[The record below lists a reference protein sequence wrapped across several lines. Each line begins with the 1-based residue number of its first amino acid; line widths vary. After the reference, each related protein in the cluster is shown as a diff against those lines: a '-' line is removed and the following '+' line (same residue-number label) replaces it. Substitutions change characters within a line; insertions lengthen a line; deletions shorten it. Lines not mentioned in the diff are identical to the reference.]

1 MPADVAS
8 VLSIIKLILLFLIM
22 AVAVYMDVRKRTI
35 PNILPLAIA
44 GVSFIPPLWPH
55 FDGIV
60 VGLILIIVA
69 VLVGGIGGGDIK
81 MITAVGLCL
90 GFSQTAMAVLSAMI
104 LLILFHLIKGGKL
117 VKDNDENRAYPLMPF
132 LLPGM
137 VIGYL
142 CYL

>member
-1 MPADVAS
+1 MPANVAS

-90 GFSQTAMAVLSAMI
+90 GFSQTAMAGIQNCRVDASSACQLSSANRLRTCSLSVPRFYPR
-104 LLILFHLIKGGKL
+104 LLCRML
-117 VKDNDENRAYPLMPF
+117 
-132 LLPGM
+132 
-137 VIGYL
+137 
-142 CYL
+142 